1 MSSQSLP
8 STLYQVTWF
17 NKRKGYGFVTG
28 DIFVHHSDIQVSGYK
43 YLKQGEYITG
53 EVTEGAKK
61 KLINIRAP
69 MEGGQLMC
77 EIDGLHGLGRVG
89 RLGSAPDDVHGLG
102 RLGSV
107 DGLVRQDRLGSAPDE
122 VEVDGPVD
130 NMDFAPVVEGN
141 VLGRVSRK
149 ITPGGNRPGRFDGH
163 EPDMGVPGVV
173 RVRKG
178 PLYEKVIHRPRPTT
192 PRN

>member
-1 MSSQSLP
+1 MSSPQSNTP
-8 STLYQVTWF
+8 SKLYQVTWF

-28 DIFVHHSDIQVSGYK
+28 DIFVHHSDIQVPGYK

-53 EVTEGAKK
+53 EVLEGPKK

-69 MEGGQLMC
+69 MDGGKLMC
-77 EIDGLHGLGRVG
+77 EVDVL
-89 RLGSAPDDVHGLG
+89 VHGLG
-102 RLGSV
+102 HVGRSASA
-107 DGLVRQDRLGSAPDE
+107 DGLVRQDRLGSAPEGE
-122 VEVDGPVD
+122 VDGDGPVD
-130 NMDFAPVVEGN
+130 NMDFAPEVEGH
-141 VLGRVSRK
+141 VLGHVGRK
-149 ITPGGNRPGRFDGH
+149 ITPVGGNRPGRFDGH